1 MFADFRKWI
10 KSGAGEFIG
19 FSFSALILTS
29 ILIIIIGAV
38 TLQDALQY
46 MNAVNRQLAR
56 DIIVCED
63 LEDAQ
68 KTAQSNAEAYMK
80 NKPSIRSVKTE
91 VCYVPGTEEEE
102 WKKGNFVNI
111 TLTCRI
117 TSISPFTTGVYDSM
131 VMMMIERTE
140 DKRFSEY

>member
-1 MFADFRKWI
+1 MFTEFKKWLRKGI
-10 KSGAGEFIG
+10 GEFVG

-29 ILIIIIGAV
+29 ILVIIIGAV
-38 TLQDALQY
+38 TLQDAQQY

-63 LEDAQ
+63 LDDAK
-68 KTAQSNAEAYMK
+68 KTAQKNAEEYMK
-80 NKPSIRSVKTE
+80 AKPAIRSVRAE
-91 VCYVPGTEEEE
+91 VDYVPGTEEKE

-111 TLTCRI
+111 ILTCRI

-140 DKRFSEY
+140 DNRFSGY